1 MMIYIE
7 ATLPPF
13 RQDGLAAMPAHGEA
27 PSGGGVMVRG
37 AGGGGGGARQLV
49 AQRTSHGRER
59 GPPHVCGCRRPREAS
74 GTSGRGGSMAR
85 RATPPSHG
93 RPQSARFLQ

>member
-1 MMIYIE
+1 MIYVE
-7 ATLPPF
+7 ATCPPSGKTGSPLCRRTAKPLPVAASWPEA
-13 RQDGLAAMPAHGEA
+13 RAAALAALVN
-27 PSGGGVMVRG
+27 SWRRG
-37 AGGGGGGARQLV
+37 RP
-49 AQRTSHGRER
+49 HGRER

-85 RATPPSHG
+85 RVTPPSHG